1 MPDGDRGRHTLEQTI
16 ASVFDRKKAALTFGA
31 FVTFAG
37 FESLHQS
44 HFCAVSQC
52 DLLMTTTNAENRLA
66 RLLDYFKNSGER
78 LRRVLIPRMTLSAQD
93 DVRRAQTANSL
104 ERYAVE
110 RFSEDLD
117 AGN

>member
-1 MPDGDRGRHTLEQTI
+1 GRHTLKQTVD
-16 ASVFDRKKAALTFGA
+16 SVFDGEEAALTLRA

-44 HFCAVSQC
+44 HLRAVSQC
-52 DLLMTTTNAENRLA
+52 DLLMATTNAENRLA

-110 RFSEDLD
+110 RFCEDLD